1 MNHREVVMPR
11 FSPEEQTE
19 VWERLA
25 TGQSMRSIAIGLGRY
40 TSSVRQLVMRTG
52 GVAPPLVRK
61 RSARFLSLAER
72 EEISRGVLS
81 GLSCRVIAQGL
92 NRAPSTI
99 SREIARNGSVISYR
113 AHAAEKAATIR
124 ARRPKATKLALNP
137 TLRAIVEAKLEER
150 WSPQQISAWLS
161 MTYPDNKEMHVSHE
175 TIYMSL
181 FVQGRGGLRR
191 ELHTYLRT
199 GRSQRRRK
207 GPHPFEGQG
216 HIPEMVLISARPA
229 EVDDRAIPGHWE
241 GDLIMGRGK
250 SSIGTLVERTTRYV
264 ILFPVAKPSAEIVRM
279 EMTKKIMQ
287 LPEQLRKSITWDRGK
302 EMAQHRQFTI
312 DSGIQVYFCDPRS
325 PWQRGSNEN
334 TNGLL
339 RQYLPKG
346 TDLTVHSEEELD
358 AIAEELNNRPRQS
371 LGWVTPLEKFA
382 EVVAMTG

>member
-1 MNHREVVMPR
+1 MNHRGVVTPR

-52 GVAPPLVRK
+52 GVAPPLVSK
-61 RSARFLSLAER
+61 RSSRFLSLAER
-72 EEISRGVLS
+72 EEISRGVLT
-81 GLSCRVIAQGL
+81 GLSLRTIAQQL
-92 NRAPSTI
+92 HRYPSTI
-99 SREIARNGSVISYR
+99 SREIARNGSVLSYR

-137 TLRAIVEAKLEER
+137 ALCAIVEAKLEEK

-161 MTYPDNKEMHVSHE
+161 MTYPDNGEMHVSHE

-191 ELHTYLRT
+191 ELHKSLRT

-207 GPHPFEGQG
+207 GPHPYEGQG
-216 HIPEMVLISARPA
+216 HIPEMVLIGDRPV
-229 EVDDRAIPGHWE
+229 EIEDRAIPGHWE

-250 SSIGTLVERTTRYV
+250 SSIGTLVERSTRYV
-264 ILFPVAKPSAEIVRM
+264 MLIALEKPTAENVRV
-279 EMTKKIMQ
+279 EMTKKIMK
-287 LPEQLRKSITWDRGK
+287 LPAQLRKSITWDQGT
-302 EMAQHRQFTI
+302 EMAQHRHFTI
-312 DSGIQVYFCDPRS
+312 DSGIQIYFCDPRC
-325 PWQRGSNEN
+325 PWQRGSNKN

-346 TDLTVHSEEELD
+346 TDLKVHTEELN
-358 AIAEELNNRPRQS
+358 AIAEELNNRPRQT
-371 LGWVTPLEKFA
+371 LNWVTPLEKFA
-382 EVVAMTG
+382 EVFAMTG